1 MLLENYFL
9 TGDLEAQ
16 VAAFVAHDNHQR
28 YHESQKK
35 SHPGRCLH
43 RPVPDNPVPTQ
54 KDQKEDDETTVLA
67 ARHHCFLTQ
76 TKKVQTLLKSGS
88 LLSQNA

>member
-43 RPVPDNPVPTQ
+43 RPVPDNPARTQ
-54 KDQKEDDETTVLA
+54 KIKRRTMKLRCLQHATTA
-67 ARHHCFLTQ
+67 
-76 TKKVQTLLKSGS
+76 S
-88 LLSQNA
+88 